1 MDGHQAWVGMAP
13 AAGDPESPWSD
24 SPDSGSSSDDV
35 DEPGLGDDW
44 DDVTQQGLWN
54 DHGAVMMS
62 LGGYPPGSSGS
73 SSSSVSGD
81 ESSADDILMW
91 GELEHVEQ
99 APPLPSGAG
108 AVRARGA
115 RRGGAEGRRRR

>member
-1 MDGHQAWVGMAP
+1 MDGHQAWVGHAP

-44 DDVTQQGLWN
+44 DDVTQQGLWT

-62 LGGYPPGSSGS
+62 LGGYSPGSSGS

-81 ESSADDILMW
+81 SSSADDMLMW
-91 GELEHVEQ
+91 GELEHPEQ
-99 APPLPSGAG
+99 AHPPAG

-115 RRGGAEGRRRR
+115 RGGGEEGRRRR